1 MWLWI
6 RSWIWSTPGGPQW
19 KVCEVILL
27 ILHLNFLFLTSSKQT
42 CYFSFYIW
50 GGLGIIFIWHHFM
63 PRSQHHKTDF
73 NPSVHIKHSRRSE
86 MKHVEDVRRCRQTEK
101 ESAETLQPPPASS
114 FSLCCCS
121 VKKFLRLEKTCV
133 DFWDLCK
140 RDWPVE
146 QQHFILIIKVNI
158 LTGDAKIKK
167 QPNWSV
173 EKQSCI

>member
-6 RSWIWSTPGGPQW
+6 RSWIWSSPGGPQW

-86 MKHVEDVRRCRQTEK
+86 MKHVEDVRRRRQTEK
-101 ESAETLQPPPASS
+101 ESAETLQPPPPSS

-133 DFWDLCK
+133 DFWDLYK